1 MIDMGKQV
9 KALRT
14 KLKLSQAEFAD
25 KMAVDVTT
33 ISRWERNEQ
42 RPRPVHLRR
51 MDRLAKSIK

>member
-1 MIDMGKQV
+1 MVETNKV
-9 KALRT
+9 RALRK

-33 ISRWERNEQ
+33 VSRWERNQQ

-51 MDRLAKSIK
+51 MDRLGRSIK